1 MLFFFSEWC
10 FFCIVLIFF
19 FKNFVSNVYS
29 FKVLFLF
36 FKEVNLL
43 MVICNNVIR
52 EMSICDMS
60 ICGKFCF

>member
-1 MLFFFSEWC
+1 MVFFLYNFD
-10 FFCIVLIFF
+10 IFF
-19 FKNFVSNVYS
+19 DNFVSNVYS

-60 ICGKFCF
+60 ICGNFCF